1 MGYLCGFLLLLLGP
15 QDVARVLHRVG
26 TDPKYT
32 PGYWKGQPE
41 AFVRDAMVYMRL
53 VEERL
58 PVRPRH
64 AARRRQRMDGGG
76 GKASA
81 GRRAGADRNR
91 RPGNPGGGQAVSG
104 DAGCPARYRDGM
116 G

>member
-15 QDVARVLHRVG
+15 DDVAKVLHRVG

-58 PVRPRH
+58 PVRNHDSDSRPFH
-64 AARRRQRMDGGG
+64 IQR
-76 GKASA
+76 K
-81 GRRAGADRNR
+81 
-91 RPGNPGGGQAVSG
+91 
-104 DAGCPARYRDGM
+104 Y
-116 G
+116 